1 MRGRISFGARRVVPV
16 LLELDAK
23 PTPVLQ
29 QSREAPSI
37 PRSVLSSANP
47 GSLSRGTAACRLP

>member
-1 MRGRISFGARRVVPV
+1 MRSVVPV
-16 LLELDAK
+16 LLKLDAK

-29 QSREAPSI
+29 QFREAPSI

-47 GSLSRGTAACRLP
+47 GSLSRGATACMLP